1 MKNALEEPIDNPKQQ
16 PEVCQDPK
24 RGELFFHLLF
34 LLNTVW
40 ENSIWHPPVFVGF
53 LTYKEMSGL

>member
-40 ENSIWHPPVFVGF
+40 ENSI
-53 LTYKEMSGL
+53 

>member
-1 MKNALEEPIDNPKQQ
+1 MLHHLVYTRDLFPLNMKNALEEPIDNPKQQ

-40 ENSIWHPPVFVGF
+40 ENSI
-53 LTYKEMSGL
+53 